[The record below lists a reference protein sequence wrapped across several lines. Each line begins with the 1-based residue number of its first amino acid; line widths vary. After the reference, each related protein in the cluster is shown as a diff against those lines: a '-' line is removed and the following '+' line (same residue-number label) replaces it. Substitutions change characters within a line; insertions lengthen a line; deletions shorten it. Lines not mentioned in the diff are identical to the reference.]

1 MIMQILYMHYH
12 ENMTLLCYLCGS
24 LVFLQDSVSLLE
36 NMTVISKNPAY
47 YTHALDQVLLKE
59 LSQKLIAQDKLH
71 LLEEIGEGAFGKVF
85 KGNNSKG
92 IYLCVLV

>member
-1 MIMQILYMHYH
+1 MLYMWFFG
-12 ENMTLLCYLCGS
+12 C
-24 LVFLQDSVSLLE
+24 FQDSVSLLE

-71 LLEEIGEGAFGKVF
+71 LLDEIGEGAFGKVF
-85 KGNNSKG
+85 KCNNSKG
-92 IYLCVLV
+92 IYLCVLA

>member
-1 MIMQILYMHYH
+1 MKIYICIIMQMWYDYVIYVV
-12 ENMTLLCYLCGS
+12 LC
-24 LVFLQDSVSLLE
+24 FQDSVSLLE

-59 LSQKLIAQDKLH
+59 LGQKLIAQDKLH

-92 IYLCVLV
+92 IYLCAYLD

>member
-1 MIMQILYMHYH
+1 M
-12 ENMTLLCYLCGS
+12 
-24 LVFLQDSVSLLE
+24 SLLE

-47 YTHALDQVLLKE
+47 YTHGLDQVLLNE

-85 KGNNSKG
+85 KGNNWKG
-92 IYLCVLV
+92 IYVCVFF